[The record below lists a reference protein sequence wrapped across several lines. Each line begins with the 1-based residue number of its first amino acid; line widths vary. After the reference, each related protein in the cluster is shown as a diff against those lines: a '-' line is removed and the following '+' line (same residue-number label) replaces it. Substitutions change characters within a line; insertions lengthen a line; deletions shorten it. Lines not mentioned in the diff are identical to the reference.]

1 MTESKKNIVDTTI
14 KISVGVLVVVIIW
27 LVTFGFR
34 SGEVKT
40 EIVSDVEKN
49 EIAIT
54 LNKEEIKKLES
65 VKVNKETFEIIV
77 KGFTIAIKEQNEQL
91 KEIKQEIKDLN
102 NKIK

>member
-1 MTESKKNIVDTTI
+1 MTESKKNILDTTF

-49 EIAIT
+49 ETAIT

-77 KGFTIAIKEQNEQL
+77 KGFTTAIKEQNEQL